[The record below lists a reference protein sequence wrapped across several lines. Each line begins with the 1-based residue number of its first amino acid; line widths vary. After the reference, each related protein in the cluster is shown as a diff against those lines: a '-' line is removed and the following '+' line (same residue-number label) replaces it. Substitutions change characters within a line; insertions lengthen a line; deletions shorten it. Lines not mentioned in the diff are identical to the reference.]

1 LLDLTIAA
9 PSRVFLR
16 GRGLDAELGGVLVL
30 GGTTAAVVPNG
41 AFNLI
46 RGRLDILG
54 KRLVLSEARLQLEG
68 EFLPFIR
75 IMASNEGDGITTS
88 VLIEGPADAPSVRF
102 VSTPELPEEEV
113 LARLLF
119 GRDLTSLSVFQA
131 AQMAGAVA
139 TLAGRG
145 GEGII
150 GKLRKGFAL
159 DDLDVTTDATGGAA
173 VKAGKYLSKNLHT
186 EIIVDQQGQSQINL
200 DLDLSP
206 SVTLRG
212 STGSDST
219 GIGIFIEKDY

>member
-1 LLDLTIAA
+1 
-9 PSRVFLR
+9 VFLR
-16 GRGLDAELGGVLVL
+16 GRGLDAELGGVLTL

-68 EFLPFIR
+68 EFLPFVR
-75 IMASNEGDGITTS
+75 VLASNEGDGITTS

-102 VSTPELPEEEV
+102 VSNPELPEEEV

-131 AQMAGAVA
+131 AQLAGAVA

-145 GEGII
+145 GEGIV
-150 GKLRKGFAL
+150 GRLRKGFGL
-159 DDLDVTTDATGGAA
+159 DDLDLATSATGETS
-173 VKAGKYLSKNLHT
+173 VKVGKYLGKNLYS

-200 DLDLSP
+200 NLDLGP
-206 SVTLRG
+206 NITLRG
-212 STGSDST
+212 STVTGTPDGSPGST